1 MLPGERGK
9 SAETQRKTTIL
20 EAMDKG
26 EFLVGFRSTD
36 YAA

>member
-9 SAETQRKTTIL
+9 SETQRKTTIL

-26 EFLVGFRSTD
+26 GFLVGFRSTD